1 VAAAHPAAPG
11 LLWPVIL
18 PTTHADTLCLL
29 ATYCRAEVYYAYNM
43 IYRTITSPFR
53 TLPATTTFNA
63 AVFLVMRLVS
73 REPPP
78 GVSLSTVLYLLGK
91 QCMHAG
97 AHKLAR
103 FAYNKLQTMVL
114 PPAWQ
119 QEVDLQSLLVRWA
132 AAGALHM
139 MAPVLCDTG
148 TCCTFRTWLVHWP
161 ALTTRSVDDA

>member
-1 VAAAHPAAPG
+1 
-11 LLWPVIL
+11 
-18 PTTHADTLCLL
+18 
-29 ATYCRAEVYYAYNM
+29 VYYAYDM
-43 IYRTITSPFR
+43 IYRTTTSPFR

-78 GVSLSTVLYLLGK
+78 GVSLATVLYLLAK

-119 QEVDLQSLLVRWA
+119 QEVDLQNLLVRWA
-132 AAGALHM
+132 ACNIVQHSA
-139 MAPVLCDTG
+139 T
-148 TCCTFRTWLVHWP
+148 
-161 ALTTRSVDDA
+161 